1 MGTAVQRQYRIRA
14 GLIFDALITG
24 RTNTPELAE
33 RAAAA
38 ILRAPTVTS

>member
-1 MGTAVQRQYRIRA
+1 VLLVACGD